1 MTDLVEYLNKAAAAL
16 YLAVDQVVADELS
29 PRLNEA
35 ATALEAQ
42 TKEIEAL
49 KETVAHLNWG
59 IESLR
64 AEAADW
70 DEQYV
75 ELEARAEA
83 AVRQAKQADAC
94 CDSYVNEN
102 QKLHDR
108 MEAAER
114 ERDEARAALKAF
126 TSIPLAHTND
136 IDDSATVFEYD
147 GGAITLGDL
156 RRAARAVIEKE

>member
-1 MTDLVEYLNKAAAAL
+1 MTDLVERLRDYAA
-16 YLAVDQVVADELS
+16 QVEEVAHQRVAECM
-29 PRLNEA
+29 REA

-75 ELEARAEA
+75 ELEARAETA
-83 AVRQAKQADAC
+83 ERQAKQAEAC